1 MGVNMAEINK
11 KDTKQQIE
19 INRKTIDE
27 LLTTSANSVLRMNV
41 LNRMRHE
48 LSDEAQILFQYPDY
62 MPAAKKRLYLDY
74 NSMSNLNDAWEYILR
89 HKHTTIDNYQ
99 IRHIHELLAKNTD
112 IQGGVY
118 RISDAYIEQLNMHVP
133 PYAILVQRLG
143 DIEYNISN
151 KSVPTL
157 TRAFDAHYDIFI
169 NQLFNDFNKR
179 TARLIMNWILI
190 QGGYTP
196 VVFNKKTDKA
206 NYMNALRS
214 RANGD
219 NEAYSSYMHECLART
234 QKEIITMIKN
244 ARAI

>member
-1 MGVNMAEINK
+1 MTKTPKIKLQLEQNRQIITKMLSGVGTHKRLNNFNWLRHEIAYVEPRTLFYVPN
-11 KDTKQQIE
+11 KQQ
-19 INRKTIDE
+19 D
-27 LLTTSANSVLRMNV
+27 
-41 LNRMRHE
+41 
-48 LSDEAQILFQYPDY
+48 P
-62 MPAAKKRLYLDY
+62 YLDY
-74 NSMSNLNDAWEYILR
+74 NSMSNFNDAWEYILR

-244 ARAI
+244 ARTI